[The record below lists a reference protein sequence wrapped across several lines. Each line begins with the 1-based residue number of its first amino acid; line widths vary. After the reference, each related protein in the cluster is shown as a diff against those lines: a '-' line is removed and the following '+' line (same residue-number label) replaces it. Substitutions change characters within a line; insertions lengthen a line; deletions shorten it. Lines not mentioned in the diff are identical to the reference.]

1 MGEDDAGRA
10 AEAAD
15 DAHRYP
21 LFLDLRGRTVLVVG
35 TAARARRKIERL
47 EAAGARVR
55 LVAADAWREAD
66 CDDAHLVVAASG
78 ERDVDDAV
86 VRAAEARHRFVNVA
100 GDPDAGTALVPSQV
114 VRAPLRVA
122 VSSGGATPAL
132 ARLLTARIEAFLP
145 DTWRTLADLAARH
158 GARVAERLPGRRARR
173 TFWEARLNGRVGSFA
188 LQGRVDEAE
197 RALERALARPDPT
210 SHEGEVWLVG
220 AGPGDPDLL
229 SFRALRL
236 MQQADVVLHD
246 RLVSEPVM
254 RLVPAATMRVYV
266 GKRRSEHA
274 LPQDSINATLVAL
287 AKEGKRVLRLKG
299 GDPFI
304 FGRGGEEIDTLAA
317 NGIPFQVVPGVT
329 AAAGCASYAGIPLTH
344 RDHAQACLFVTGHL
358 KDGTVDLNWES
369 LVQPDQTV
377 VVYMGLVG
385 LPVICRE
392 LVAHGLPANKPAA
405 IVSQGT
411 LAEQRVVAGTLATLP
426 ELVAASDVRAPT
438 LIIVGDVVRL
448 RERLAWFEGAP
459 A

>member
-1 MGEDDAGRA
+1 MPDDDPT
-10 AEAAD
+10 AAD

-21 LFLDLRGRTVLVVG
+21 LFVDLRDRDVLVVG
-35 TAARARRKIERL
+35 TPARARRKIERL
-47 EAAGARVR
+47 EEAGARVR
-55 LVAADAWREAD
+55 LVAPGDWRESDLDGAR
-66 CDDAHLVVAASG
+66 LVIAASG
-78 ERDVDDAV
+78 ERETDAAV
-86 VRAAEARHRFVNVA
+86 ARAADARALLVNVA
-100 GDPDAGTALVPSQV
+100 DDPASSSALVPSQV
-114 VRAPLRVA
+114 VRSPLRVA
-122 VSSGGATPAL
+122 ISSGGDSPVL
-132 ARLLTARIEAFLP
+132 ARLLAARIEAFLP
-145 DTWRTLADLAARH
+145 DTWRTLAALVTRH

-173 TFWEARLNGRVGSFA
+173 RFWEARLNGRFGSFA
-188 LQGRVDEAE
+188 LQGRDDEAG
-197 RALERALARPDPT
+197 RALDAALERPDPT
-210 SHEGEVWLVG
+210 AYEGEVWLVG

-246 RLVSEPVM
+246 RLVSEPIM
-254 RLVPAATMRVYV
+254 RLVPPSVERLYV

-274 LPQDSINATLVAL
+274 LPQDSINERLVAL

-317 NGIPFQVVPGVT
+317 HGVPFQVVPGVT

-344 RDHAQACLFVTGHL
+344 RDHAQACVFVTGHL
-358 KDGTVDLNWES
+358 KDGSVDLNWRS
-369 LVQPDQTV
+369 LVQPEQTV

-392 LVAHGLPANKPAA
+392 LVAHGLPPDKPAA

-426 ELVAASDVRAPT
+426 DLVARSEVRAPT

-448 RERLAWFEGAP
+448 RERLAWFEPRVGTER
-459 A
+459 